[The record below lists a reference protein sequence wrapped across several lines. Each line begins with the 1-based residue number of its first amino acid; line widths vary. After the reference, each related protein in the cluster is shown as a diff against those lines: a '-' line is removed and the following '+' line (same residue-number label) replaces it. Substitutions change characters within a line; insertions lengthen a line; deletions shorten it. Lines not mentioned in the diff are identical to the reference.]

1 MRYKKMTK
9 VVLAAVIGMVL
20 SGCAM
25 EARRS
30 DASQRRWQRTMDQA
44 RLEAARTS
52 IDQGNLAYAERVLR
66 TCARDA
72 AASSRDI
79 NRANRM
85 LAEVQ
90 TAHRHFAKARQDNQD
105 PQDQVY

>member
-1 MRYKKMTK
+1 MRK
-9 VVLAAVIGMVL
+9 VVVVLVAVMGIVL
-20 SGCAM
+20 SGCSM

-72 AASSRDI
+72 AADTLYI
-79 NRANRM
+79 DRANRM

-90 TAHRHFAKARQDNQD
+90 TAHRQFAKARQENQD